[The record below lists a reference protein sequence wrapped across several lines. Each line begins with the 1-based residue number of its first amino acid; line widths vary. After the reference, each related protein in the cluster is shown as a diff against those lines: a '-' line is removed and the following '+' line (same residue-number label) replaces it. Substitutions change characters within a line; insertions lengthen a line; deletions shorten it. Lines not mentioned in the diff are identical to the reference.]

1 MVSIAIIGT
10 GYVGLVSGACLAD
23 FGNKVTCVDI
33 DKKKIDSLKSGQ
45 IPIYEPG
52 LEDVVTRNTAVNRLQ
67 FTESLENALSQNDVI
82 FIAVGTPPSEDGSA
96 DISYVESVV
105 RSIGKLIS
113 SYKVI
118 VDKSTVPIGT
128 ARKVKRWIEEEI
140 AVRAKNGEANAK
152 DISFDIVSNPEF
164 LREGDAVQA
173 FTNPDRIVI
182 GAESERAKSIMK
194 EVYRPLYLNK
204 TPYIET
210 NYESAEMIKYAANAF
225 LAVKI
230 SFINEIANLCEKTGA
245 DIKDVG
251 GGLGYDKR
259 IGAKFLQPGPG
270 YGGSCLPK
278 DTRALVRTAMDAGSQ
293 LTVIETAIRANDEQK
308 NKMIRKIENALGN
321 PHGKKITVL
330 GLSFKP
336 DTQDMRE
343 APALAI
349 IKALVEKGAFINAAD
364 PAAVSEAKQMFSG
377 IENSLSF
384 FENEYEAMSGADA
397 LVILTEWKQ
406 YINLDFERVKKLLAS
421 PVIFDLRNLYRRR
434 DMEEKG
440 FTYYAVGQ

>member
-1 MVSIAIIGT
+1 MASIAIIGT
-10 GYVGLVSGACLAD
+10 GYVGLVTGACLAD
-23 FGNKVTCVDI
+23 FGNMVTCVDI
-33 DKKKIDSLKSGQ
+33 NKQKIDSLINGQ
-45 IPIYEPG
+45 MPIYEPG
-52 LEDVVTRNTAVNRLQ
+52 LEDVVIRNTAVKRLQ
-67 FTESLENALSQNDVI
+67 FTAVLPEALLHNDVV

-96 DISYVESVV
+96 DLSYVENVV
-105 RSIGKLIS
+105 RSIGKLIT

-140 AVRAKNGEANAK
+140 AVRVRNGEAGAK

-173 FTNPDRIVI
+173 FTHPDRIVI
-182 GAESERAKSIMK
+182 GVESERAKSIMK
-194 EVYRPLYLNK
+194 EVYHSLYLSK

-210 NYESAEMIKYAANAF
+210 NFETAEMIKYAANAF

-245 DIKDVG
+245 DINDVAVG
-251 GGLGYDKR
+251 MGYDNR
-259 IGAKFLQPGPG
+259 IGAKFLHPGPG

-278 DTRALVRTAMDAGSQ
+278 DTCALVRTARDVDSP
-293 LTVIETAIRANDEQK
+293 LLVIEAAMHANDEQK
-308 NKMIRKIENALGN
+308 NKMIRKIENALETLN
-321 PHGKKITVL
+321 SKKIAVL

-343 APALAI
+343 APSLTI
-349 IKALVEKGAFINAAD
+349 IRALVEKGVCVNAAD
-364 PAAVSEAKQMFSG
+364 PAALSEAKSLFAD
-377 IENSLSF
+377 IANSISF

-397 LVILTEWKQ
+397 LVILTEWDQ
-406 YINLDFERVKKLLAS
+406 YRNLDFERVKKLLVS
-421 PVIFDLRNLYRRR
+421 SIIFDLRNLYKRQN
-434 DMEEKG
+434 MEKKG
-440 FTYYAVGQ
+440 FSYYAVGQ